1 MKAGSESR
9 FSKGSSLLCRVN
21 NELRVQPVVL
31 LTYVGCGPPGP
42 VQHGASVLAPAGQRW
57 RLCQSHDG
65 GVPAFT
71 PPLAVRGAAQTGT
84 SPPNTTCTH
93 VTPPPTQTPAL
104 TVFLQL
110 SGVLST
116 GAVSDEGI
124 LETMRRCWEENL
136 YLLCP
141 HTAVA
146 VWHHYHCP
154 HSWGVNR
161 SDLPSHFL

>member
-1 MKAGSESR
+1 MLAVAPQDPYNMER
-9 FSKGSSLLCRVN
+9 VFWLLLGRD
-21 NELRVQPVVL
+21 
-31 LTYVGCGPPGP
+31 
-42 VQHGASVLAPAGQRW
+42 GASVKAMMEEFQRSHRHSLSEEQR
-57 RLCQSHDG
+57 RL
-65 GVPAFT
+65 VPA
-71 PPLAVRGAAQTGT
+71 
-84 SPPNTTCTH
+84 PPNTTCTH